1 MQSQAE
7 RRYIAALEALAGAG
21 FPDGT
26 KIDRWA
32 YVVAAAIPDE
42 DETGDGGT
50 TPPDVDGDLTA
61 DAYTAHG
68 AEHARD
74 GCPIRDGV
82 AAARGLDTVNLIR
95 VEGRAAMRDGAVMAA
110 EARATGDVSESG
122 HTLSFE
128 TLTLAAELIAR
139 RTSLD
144 HVRRFLHGYVRRG
157 FLAALR

>member
-21 FPDGT
+21 CP
-26 KIDRWA
+26 
-32 YVVAAAIPDE
+32 
-42 DETGDGGT
+42 
-50 TPPDVDGDLTA
+50 
-61 DAYTAHG
+61 
-68 AEHARD
+68 ARD